1 MNAKIGQADCKVSH
15 FHETVM
21 TDFNKTGAAF
31 ALMSE
36 KERK

>member
-1 MNAKIGQADCKVSH
+1 MQKQVKQIAKYHTFMKQT
-15 FHETVM
+15 TVM
-21 TDFNKTGAAF
+21 TDFKTEAAF